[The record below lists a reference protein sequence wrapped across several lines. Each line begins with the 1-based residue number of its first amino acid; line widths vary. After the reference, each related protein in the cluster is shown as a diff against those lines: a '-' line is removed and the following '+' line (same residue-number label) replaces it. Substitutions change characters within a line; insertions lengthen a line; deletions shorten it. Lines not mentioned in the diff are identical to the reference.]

1 MYEITANDLAPELLE
16 KLVSAD
22 GWRGEN
28 WAVDLD
34 HAWIAKTTLDTL
46 RSTVMVG

>member
-1 MYEITANDLAPELLE
+1 MVHINDLAPGLLE

-28 WAVDLD
+28 WTADVD
-34 HAWIAKTTLDTL
+34 HARRAKDTLETL